1 MLKVGIT
8 GGIGSGKSIVC
19 EVFKHFGIPVYYA
32 DIEANNLIISDKN
45 IKKQLIE
52 HFGKKIYSRNQL
64 NKSRFS
70 SIIFNDKKALQKVNS
85 IIHPVVRQNFKDWIK
100 KNKDKKYIIKEAAL
114 LFESGT
120 YQDLDEIITISA
132 PEHIKIKRIMKR
144 DKTDKESVQKRIRN
158 QISDTEKIRKSDHV
172 IYNNGSQLILPQI
185 LSLHKIFLTRKRG

>member
-132 PEHIKIKRIMKR
+132 PEHIKIKRIMNR